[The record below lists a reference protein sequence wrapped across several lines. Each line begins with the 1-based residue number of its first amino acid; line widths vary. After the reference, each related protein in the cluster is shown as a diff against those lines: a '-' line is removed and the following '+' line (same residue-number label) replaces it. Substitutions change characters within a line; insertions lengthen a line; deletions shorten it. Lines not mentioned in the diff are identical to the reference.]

1 MNINLMML
9 FFVITLGLLMAGSI
23 LLLVYYLICSKLRRK
38 GIQPDKPKFFFIQN
52 SNERHGLSVHNVR
65 IRGGDE
71 TIFDVALS
79 KEADFTQY
87 PEGQEIIKTIRES

>member
-1 MNINLMML
+1 MDVNLVVL
-9 FFVITLGLLMAGSI
+9 FFIISLGLLMAGSI
-23 LLLVYYLICSKLRRK
+23 LLLIYYLVCSKLRKK
-38 GIQPDKPKFFFIQN
+38 GIEHSKPTFFFIQN
-52 SNERHGLSVHNVR
+52 SNEMRGLSVHNVR
-65 IRGGDE
+65 IRGDNE